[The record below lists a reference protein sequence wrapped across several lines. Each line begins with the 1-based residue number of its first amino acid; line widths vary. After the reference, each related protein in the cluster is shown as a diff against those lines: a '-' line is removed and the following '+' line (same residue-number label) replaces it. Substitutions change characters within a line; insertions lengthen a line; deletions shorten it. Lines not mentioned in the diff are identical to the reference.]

1 MWSDQQTVT
10 SINQAQTS
18 QPHFTGWIEHRCAL
32 VLVSLTL
39 IAGCQDRR
47 STEPPSGVVE
57 LTDANFHHEV
67 MESKQPVLV
76 EFWAPW
82 CQPCLEMQPALENL
96 AREFRDRV
104 KVARLNIDECADIA
118 TEYGADS
125 PPVIILFRSGEIAK
139 RRSGGHTTSEL
150 RNLVSTA
157 QEFRQVEH

>member
-18 QPHFTGWIEHRCAL
+18 QPHFTGWFGLRCAL

-39 IAGCQDRR
+39 ITGCQGHR

-82 CQPCLEMQPALENL
+82 CRSCVEMQPTLEGL
-96 AREFRDRV
+96 TREFSGSV
-104 KVARLNIDECADIA
+104 VAARLNIDEWPDIA
-118 TEYGADS
+118 TEYGVDS
-125 PPVIILFRSGEIAK
+125 PPVIILFRSGEVAK
-139 RRSGGHTTSEL
+139 RRSGGQSLSEL
-150 RNLVSTA
+150 RELLTVTEANSKVD
-157 QEFRQVEH
+157 F